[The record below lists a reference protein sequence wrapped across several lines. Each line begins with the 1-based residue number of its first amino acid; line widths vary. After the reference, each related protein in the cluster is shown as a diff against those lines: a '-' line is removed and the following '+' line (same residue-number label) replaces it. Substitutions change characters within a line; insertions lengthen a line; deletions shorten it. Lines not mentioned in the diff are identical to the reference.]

1 MEFYL
6 SKILNFF
13 INPLY
18 ILSLIILLQLFI
30 IFFTQSKKLVFFFS
44 KLFLILFLF
53 FGYSPLSNF
62 LLSKIEDY
70 IQTSKYPVQQLTGV
84 IVLGGSFNSGLESKE
99 RNEVFLNSSAE
110 RLTKALEIYKK
121 NPRILILFSGFS
133 NSIKPQGWSE
143 TDMAKKF
150 FLDQGVR
157 IDNLIFEN
165 QSRNTFENIKYSKD
179 IIANYKGTWGLV
191 TSANHMPRS
200 FFAFKKQ
207 GLILE
212 PIHVDYKTGTSRMF
226 WINFDISSGLRNW
239 GIVLHELLGISYYK
253 LTNKI

>member
-6 SKILNFF
+6 SKIINFF

-18 ILSLIILLQLFI
+18 ILSLVILIQLFT
-30 IFFTQSKKLVFFFS
+30 IFFLQSKKLVIIFS

-70 IQTSKYPVQQLTGV
+70 IQTSKYPAQQLTGV
-84 IVLGGSFNSGLESKE
+84 VVLGGSFNAGLESKE
-99 RNEVFLNSSAE
+99 RNEVSLNSSAE

-133 NSIKPQGWSE
+133 NEITPKGWNES
-143 TDMAKKF
+143 DMAKKF
-150 FLDQGVR
+150 FLDQGIK

-165 QSRNTFENIKYSKD
+165 KSRNTFENIKYSKD
-179 IIANYKGTWGLV
+179 IIVNYKGTWGLI
-191 TSANHMPRS
+191 TSASHMPRS
-200 FFAFKKQ
+200 FFSFKKQ

-212 PIHVDYKTGTSRMF
+212 PISVDYKTGTSRVF
-226 WINFDISSGLRNW
+226 WINFNLLSGLTNW
-239 GIVLHELLGISYYK
+239 NIIFHELIGIAYYK
-253 LTNKI
+253 ATNKI

>member
-13 INPLY
+13 LNPLH
-18 ILSLIILLQLFI
+18 ILSIIILIQLFI
-30 IFFTQSKKLVFFFS
+30 IFFIESKKLVIFFS
-44 KLFLILFLF
+44 KIFLILFIF
-53 FGYSPLSNF
+53 FGYNPLSNF

-70 IQTSKYPVQQLTGV
+70 IQPSKYPIQQLTGV
-84 IVLGGSFNSGLESKE
+84 VILGGSFEKGSVSKE
-99 RNEVFLNSSAE
+99 RNEVLLNSSAE

-133 NSIKPQGWSE
+133 NAIKPQGWSE
-143 TDMAKKF
+143 SDMAKKF
-150 FLDQGVR
+150 LLDQGVK

-179 IIANYKGTWGLV
+179 IITNYKGTWGLI

-212 PIHVDYKTGTSRMF
+212 PINVDYKTGTSRMF
-226 WINFDISSGLRNW
+226 WINFDISIGLTNW
-239 GIVLHELLGISYYK
+239 NIILHELIGITYYK
-253 LTNKI
+253 ATNKI

>member
-6 SKILNFF
+6 SKILNFL
-13 INPLY
+13 INPLH
-18 ILSLIILLQLFI
+18 ILSLIVLIQLFI
-30 IFFTQSKKLVFFFS
+30 IFFLQSKKLVIFFS

-53 FGYSPLSNF
+53 FGYNPLSNF
-62 LLSKIEDY
+62 LLSKMEDY
-70 IQTSKYPVQQLTGV
+70 IQPSKYPIQQLTGV

-99 RNEVFLNSSAE
+99 RNEVSLNSSAE

-121 NPRILILFSGFS
+121 NPRLLIFFSGFS
-133 NSIKPQGWSE
+133 GELKPQGWSE
-143 TDMAKKF
+143 SDMAKKF
-150 FLDQGVR
+150 FLDQGVK

-179 IIANYKGTWGLV
+179 IINNYRGTWGLI

-200 FFAFKKQ
+200 FFTFKKQ

-212 PIHVDYKTGTSRMF
+212 PISVDYKTGTSRMF
-226 WINFDISSGLRNW
+226 WINFDISSGLINW
-239 GIVLHELLGISYYK
+239 NIIFHELIGVAYYK
-253 LTNKI
+253 VTNKI

>member
-18 ILSLIILLQLFI
+18 ILSLVILMQLFI
-30 IFFTQSKKLVFFFS
+30 IFFLQSKKLVIFFS
-44 KLFLILFLF
+44 KLFLILFFF

-70 IQTSKYPVQQLTGV
+70 IQPSKYPIQQLTGV
-84 IVLGGSFNSGLESKE
+84 VVLGGSFEKGSESKE
-99 RNEVFLNSSAE
+99 RNEVFINSSAE

-121 NPRILILFSGFS
+121 NPRVFILFSGFS
-133 NSIKPQGWSE
+133 NAIKPQGWSE
-143 TDMAKKF
+143 SDMAKKF

-191 TSANHMPRS
+191 TSAHQMPRS

-212 PIHVDYKTGTSRMF
+212 PINVDYKTGTNRMF
-226 WINFDISSGLRNW
+226 WINFDISSGLSNW
-239 GIVLHELLGISYYK
+239 SIIFHEFIGIAYYK
-253 LTNKI
+253 VTNKI

>member
-18 ILSLIILLQLFI
+18 ILSSVILIQLFI
-30 IFFTQSKKLVFFFS
+30 IFFSESKKLVTFFS

-70 IQTSKYPVQQLTGV
+70 IQPSKYPVQQLTGV

-99 RNEVFLNSSAE
+99 RNEVSINSSAE
-110 RLTKALEIYKK
+110 RLTKVLEIYKK
-121 NPRILILFSGFS
+121 NPRLLILFSGFS
-133 NSIKPQGWSE
+133 NELKPQGWSDS
-143 TDMAKKF
+143 DMAKKF
-150 FLDQGVR
+150 FLDQGVK

-165 QSRNTFENIKYSKD
+165 QSRNTFENVKYSKD
-179 IIANYKGTWGLV
+179 IIANYKGTWGLI
-191 TSANHMPRS
+191 TSASHMPRS

-207 GLILE
+207 SLILE
-212 PIHVDYKTGTSRMF
+212 PINVDYKTGTSRMF
-226 WINFDISSGLRNW
+226 WINFDISSGLSKW
-239 GIVLHELLGISYYK
+239 SIILHESIGITYYK
-253 LTNKI
+253 ITNKI

>member
-18 ILSLIILLQLFI
+18 ILFIIIIIQLFI
-30 IFFTQSKKLVFFFS
+30 IFFIESKKLVIFFS

-53 FGYSPLSNF
+53 FGYIPLSNF

-70 IQTSKYPVQQLTGV
+70 IQPSKYPIQQLTGV
-84 IVLGGSFNSGLESKE
+84 VVLGGSFETGLESKE
-99 RNEVFLNSSAE
+99 RNQVFLNSSAE
-110 RLTKALEIYKK
+110 RLTKTLEIYKK

-133 NSIKPQGWSE
+133 NEFKPQGWSE
-143 TDMAKKF
+143 SDMAKKF
-150 FLDQGVR
+150 FIDQGVR

-179 IIANYKGTWGLV
+179 IINNYKGTWGLI

-200 FFAFKKQ
+200 FFTFKKQ

-212 PIHVDYKTGTSRMF
+212 PISVDYKTGVSRMF
-226 WINFDISSGLRNW
+226 WINFDISMGLINW
-239 GIVLHELLGISYYK
+239 NIIFHELIGIVYYK
-253 LTNKI
+253 VTNKI

>member
-6 SKILNFF
+6 SKILNFL
-13 INPLY
+13 INPLH
-18 ILSLIILLQLFI
+18 ILSLIILIQLFI
-30 IFFTQSKKLVFFFS
+30 IFFIQSKKLVIFFS

-62 LLSKIEDY
+62 FLSNMEDY

-99 RNEVFLNSSAE
+99 RNEVSLNSSAE

-133 NSIKPQGWSE
+133 GELKPQGWSE
-143 TDMAKKF
+143 SDMAKKF
-150 FLDQGVR
+150 FLDQGIK

-179 IIANYKGTWGLV
+179 IIANYKGTWGLI

-200 FFAFKKQ
+200 FFTFKKQ

-212 PIHVDYKTGTSRMF
+212 PINVDYKTGTSRMF
-226 WINFDISSGLRNW
+226 WINFDISAGLSNW
-239 GIVLHELLGISYYK
+239 NIVLHELIGIAYYK
-253 LTNKI
+253 ITNKI

>member
-6 SKILNFF
+6 SKIINFL
-13 INPLY
+13 INPLH
-18 ILSLIILLQLFI
+18 ILSLIILIQLFI
-30 IFFTQSKKLVFFFS
+30 IFFVQSKKLVIFFS

-53 FGYSPLSNF
+53 FGYNPLSNF

-84 IVLGGSFNSGLESKE
+84 IVLGGSFDSELQSKE
-99 RNEVFLNSSAE
+99 RNEVSLNSSAE

-121 NPRILILFSGFS
+121 NPRLIILFSGFS
-133 NSIKPQGWSE
+133 GDLKLQGWSE
-143 TDMAKKF
+143 SDMAKKF
-150 FLDQGVR
+150 FLDQGVK

-179 IIANYKGTWGLV
+179 IIANYKGTWGLI

-212 PIHVDYKTGTSRMF
+212 PISVDYKTGTSPMF
-226 WINFDISSGLRNW
+226 WINFDISSGLSNW
-239 GIVLHELLGISYYK
+239 NIILHELIGISYYK
-253 LTNKI
+253 ITNKI